1 MAEAFPGGDVRLWAA
16 EEARLRARTRLL
28 RLGYPALDAAAVR
41 RAVRIEGGELLDRS
55 LAGGRGVVLVAA
67 HFGVHALPPLSLRLL
82 GWPVTAVRVMLPGA
96 ALGPDRA
103 WSQERRRALEDGL
116 PLPYLDAGRSPAP
129 ALAVLARGE
138 ALAVGGDGSSVS
150 AVTGCR
156 DRLAPIAGRQRP
168 WPALPFELAEAAGAA
183 LLGLF
188 FESRPPGHRLA
199 LRALDGPDPQ
209 RSYIAHYRD
218 WLARYPDQWQLW
230 LDQGGDSAR
239 SSSAS

>member
-1 MAEAFPGGDVRLWAA
+1 MAAAFPGGDVRTWAA

-28 RLGYPALDAAAVR
+28 RLGYPALDAAAIR
-41 RAVRIEGGELLDRS
+41 RAVQVEGGELLDRA

-67 HFGVHALPPLSLRLL
+67 HFGVHALPPLALRLL

-96 ALGPDRA
+96 ELGPDRA

-116 PLPYLDAGRSPAP
+116 PLPYLDAGSDRASG
-129 ALAVLARGE
+129 VLARGE
-138 ALAVGGDGSSVS
+138 ALALGGDGRAVS

-156 DRLAPIAGRQRP
+156 DRLAPLAGRQRP
-168 WPALPFELAEAAGAA
+168 WPTLAFDLAEAADAA

-199 LRALDGPDPQ
+199 LLPLDGPDPQ
-209 RSYIAHYRD
+209 GSYIAHYRD
-218 WLARYPDQWQLW
+218 WLARYPDQWQFW
-230 LDQGGDSAR
+230 RDQDDDSAR
-239 SSSAS
+239 SSAGI